1 MLAPLDHCREHG
13 RVSAMNTLAQ
23 TGKVMQKEHLICEYM
38 EAREKLFSENT
49 ILQAWKKSG
58 IRPLNGVAV
67 FTKAD
72 FAPSKNT
79 SNRAH
84 VPNTFPG
91 DELPS
96 DFDPL
101 PMYQPK
107 VEPEVHPETPDNV
120 GLSYAQFLRGWDAD
134 REVGSGG
141 EDNSKKDGGKSNDE
155 SQMEEGE
162 EGKSNGDE
170 DEEGTMGSSVARQTV

>member
-1 MLAPLDHCREHG
+1 
-13 RVSAMNTLAQ
+13 
-23 TGKVMQKEHLICEYM
+23 M
-38 EAREKLFSENT
+38 EAREKSFSENT

-67 FTKAD
+67 FTEAD

-84 VPNTFPG
+84 VPNTFPD

-107 VEPEVHPETPDNV
+107 VEPEV
-120 GLSYAQFLRGWDAD
+120 
-134 REVGSGG
+134 
-141 EDNSKKDGGKSNDE
+141 
-155 SQMEEGE
+155 
-162 EGKSNGDE
+162 
-170 DEEGTMGSSVARQTV
+170 